1 MYDCGRIAAD
11 LSIAMLIILFIA
23 ALLSGGVS
31 AWLLWAA
38 WGWLAIPAAAV
49 VASTV
54 VGGLAYGLSRR
65 ESAAR
70 TRAERQGSG
79 RFPEVSRHR

>member
-1 MYDCGRIAAD
+1 MYGCCRNGAD

-23 ALLSGGVS
+23 ALFSGGLSV
-31 AWLLWAA
+31 WLFWAA

-65 ESAAR
+65 DSAAR
-70 TRAERQGSG
+70 MRAEQQGG
-79 RFPEVSRHR
+79 GPFPEISRHR